1 MSKKNDKKL
10 CWSCEGKVELDA
22 DRCPYCAA
30 DLAIAASGVK
40 LSNTSSFSAAMAA
53 PYAMMAQASM
63 EEPPVPPYAG
73 FNSITASNK
82 EWEESLQGEAKVK
95 EKQEKTSLPEE
106 KKEMFALLLLLPG
119 IVFLLFGIALLLF
132 SKEGV
137 FTLRWQQNFSYFYF
151 IGALP
156 LLYLGYKALK

>member
-22 DRCPYCAA
+22 ERCPYCGT

-40 LSNTSSFSAAMAA
+40 LGDSSSFSATMAA
-53 PYAMMAQASM
+53 PYAMAQTSM
-63 EEPPVPPYAG
+63 EEPPKPPYVG
-73 FNSITASNK
+73 FNSFTPSNK
-82 EWEESLQGEAKVK
+82 EWEEALQGDPKVH
-95 EKQEKTSLPEE
+95 EKQEESGLLEE
-106 KKEMFALLLLLPG
+106 KKELFALLLLLPG